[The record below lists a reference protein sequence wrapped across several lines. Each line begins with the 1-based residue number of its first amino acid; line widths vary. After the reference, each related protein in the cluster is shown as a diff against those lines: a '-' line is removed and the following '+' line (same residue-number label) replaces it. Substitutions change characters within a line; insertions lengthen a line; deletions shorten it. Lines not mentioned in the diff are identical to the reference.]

1 MEPIMPLD
9 LQQIY
14 SRRQQKERIELVAS
28 ILQTSGVA
36 LLAFLVSLILLI
48 ASLKYGSVPGPVALL

>member
-1 MEPIMPLD
+1 MEPVMPLD

-48 ASLKYGSVPGPVALL
+48 ASLKYGAAPGPEALL

>member
-1 MEPIMPLD
+1 MPLD

-48 ASLKYGSVPGPVALL
+48 ASLKYGSVPRPVALL